1 MLIFN
6 RLYCTDSVNGVASPF
21 KQNIYQTVPP
31 LLSFS
36 APELGSEMLFFKPL
50 QRNCVSSTEILHQST
65 IARLYKELQEENAIN
80 KLKTQVDL
88 LPVNKPIE
96 DLSIISINSET
107 DITLQQ
113 NLEYAITYENVNHER
128 NYLNTKYGFHSDS
141 SETEASDVNNHDY
154 VTGNLLLP
162 RISETNNISIEK
174 LNFPEKSLSHFQYA
188 DLSKYSQQHE
198 EDRPQTRKKSNQ
210 LSDITTNVSSSNNT
224 SDTSRFQERYSPLS
238 EPFHYPDLFM
248 ESLSKSPT
256 FKTTSTSLPEVVN
269 EVNSRRLLNITLY
282 PAENDLSVQMTMVNS
297 ANTSKNTTSNE
308 GKFYCMRQNSFPS
321 NCSLNETSATSSEDL
336 TFENYPS
343 SRYCNEN
350 DNSDRDKT
358 ASGDEDESSDDE
370 DDEDDTE
377 FEDDTYHLSND
388 GPLSFEQALAISNP
402 KRRLSPTNDMFLES
416 ETMYNYKRANDSYG
430 LHYFNPNYE
439 SNDEMQIPLDR
450 EQKGD
455 SHFGHTEKQPKSILK
470 SANSEFS
477 RINSSVSI
485 LTHANLN
492 FEDQHFG
499 NNRSV
504 KKQVRIEEPEKNFS
518 IKRPDEHDTSQVVI
532 NYYSDIV
539 KQFGHVQKPSI
550 KVYLTYDELKAAAQK
565 SEEETENN
573 LLNDQQ
579 EESTSAGQEKLS
591 VWEIQQLDGSTEWNS
606 TNNDQSQQTTAAE
619 KAVHRKV
626 HFFFDFLL
634 DLILFT
640 TACWLYCFKDERL
653 AIPIIILMV
662 YRQIYDKV
670 KNKISSFKFWN
681 RRK

>member
-1 MLIFN
+1 M
-6 RLYCTDSVNGVASPF
+6 
-21 KQNIYQTVPP
+21 PP

-36 APELGSEMLFFKPL
+36 APELGSEMLFFQPL
-50 QRNCVSSTEILHQST
+50 QRNCVSSTEILHEST
-65 IARLYKELQEENAIN
+65 IARLYKELQEENTFN

-88 LPVNKPIE
+88 LPINKPIIE
-96 DLSIISINSET
+96 NLSIISDNSET
-107 DITLQQ
+107 DIILQQ
-113 NLEYAITYENVNHER
+113 NLECNTTYENFNHKR
-128 NYLNTKYGFHSDS
+128 NYLNTKYRFHSDS
-141 SETEASDVNNHDY
+141 SETEVSDVNNHDY

-174 LNFPEKSLSHFQYA
+174 LNFLENSLSHFQYA
-188 DLSKYSQQHE
+188 NSSKYSQLHE
-198 EDRPQTRKKSNQ
+198 EDRLQKKKKSNQ
-210 LSDITTNVSSSNNT
+210 LPDITSNVSSLNNT
-224 SDTSRFQERYSPLS
+224 SVTSRFRERYSPFN

-248 ESLSKSPT
+248 KSLSKSPT
-256 FKTTSTSLPEVVN
+256 FKTTSTSLSQVVH
-269 EVNSRRLLNITLY
+269 EVNSRRPLNIKLY
-282 PAENDLSVQMTMVNS
+282 PAENDISVQMTMVNS
-297 ANTSKNTTSNE
+297 DTTSKNTTSNE
-308 GKFYCMRQNSFPS
+308 EKFHCMRQNSFPS
-321 NCSLNETSATSSEDL
+321 NFSLNETSATTSEDL
-336 TFENYPS
+336 MFENDS
-343 SRYCNEN
+343 SLSYCNEDN
-350 DNSDRDKT
+350 DNDRDKT
-358 ASGDEDESSDDE
+358 ASGDEHESTDDE
-370 DDEDDTE
+370 DDEDDT
-377 FEDDTYHLSND
+377 YHPSND

-416 ETMYNYKRANDSYG
+416 ETMYNYNRTNDGYR
-430 LHYFNPNYE
+430 LHYFNPNYK
-439 SNDEMQIPLDR
+439 SNDEMRIPLDR
-450 EQKGD
+450 EQKRD
-455 SHFGHTEKQPKSILK
+455 SNFGHTEKQPKSILK
-470 SANSEFS
+470 STNSEFN
-477 RINSSVSI
+477 RINSSVST

-492 FEDQHFG
+492 FEDQYFG

-518 IKRPDEHDTSQVVI
+518 IKRPDEHDSSHVVI

-579 EESTSAGQEKLS
+579 EESTSSGQEKSS

-606 TNNDQSQQTTAAE
+606 TNNDKSLLTTVAE

-634 DLILFT
+634 DLIMFI

-662 YRQIYDKV
+662 YRQIYDKI
-670 KNKISSFKFWN
+670 KSKISRFKFWN
-681 RRK
+681 RRKSK